1 MTKYATYYYEL
12 YHIQCKHLTVS
23 QIAIAGKEVVDVDV
37 TIAVEDEKGNSIAG
51 KEVVDVTIALED
63 EKGNSIAGKEVV
75 DVTMLQPIHQLDCNP
90 VFYTLKCYFF
100 HHY

>member
-1 MTKYATYYYEL
+1 MVE
-12 YHIQCKHLTVS
+12 
-23 QIAIAGKEVVDVDV
+23 EVVDV
-37 TIAVEDEKGNSIAG
+37 TIALEDEKGNLIAG

>member
-1 MTKYATYYYEL
+1 MFYQLVFIYLEILLYSLYLNGQKTPINNAGLKGPKY
-12 YHIQCKHLTVS
+12 K
-23 QIAIAGKEVVDVDV
+23 
-37 TIAVEDEKGNSIAG
+37 

-63 EKGNSIAGKEVV
+63 EKGNSTAGKEVV
-75 DVTMLQPIHQLDCNP
+75 DVTMFQPIHQLDCNP

>member
-1 MTKYATYYYEL
+1 ML
-12 YHIQCKHLTVS
+12 WI
-23 QIAIAGKEVVDVDV
+23 VDVS
-37 TIAVEDEKGNSIAG
+37 IALEDEKGNSIAG

-63 EKGNSIAGKEVV
+63 EKWNSIAGKEVI

-100 HHY
+100 SPLLIL